1 MKSKNGWGLYG
12 QILVLGL
19 GPALVLSIILGGYFI
34 NARIQD
40 VQQELDNKGQLI
52 AVQLASTADYFV
64 LTGNPSIITPLT
76 RVLLEDK
83 DVQFIEIEDI
93 SGGLL
98 YSHNDENFDSQI
110 QSKDK
115 NKGLLRW
122 YQADIIQYDVL
133 SDDDDWFGKDS
144 QEKVLGQVRVGL
156 SEAFM
161 EERQNEILTH
171 ALLIAMVAMLISAL
185 IAWLSAARLAN
196 PITRLSATVEKM
208 AQGDYSARTEVQAS
222 GEVKQLQVG
231 VNTLA
236 GALQQSEEVQ
246 KHYVKSLIS
255 AREASEA
262 ANKAKS
268 EFLAVMTHELRTPM
282 NGVLGMLQLMQST
295 PMDKEQDEY
304 VEIALS
310 SGDHLLGLIND
321 ILDFSKIEQGSIE
334 LENSYFDLHSSLQ
347 RIADGFKA
355 IALAKE
361 LVFEL
366 DLAEIEHLTVNAD
379 ETRLRQIL
387 LNLLGNAVKFT
398 QKGYVGLS
406 VEAVEFADG
415 KVKINIVVSDSGKG
429 ISQDNL
435 ERIFDA
441 FQQEDASISRQYGGT
456 GLGLAISR
464 QLVEKMGGELLV
476 QSASKQGSRFICQ
489 FVWDCATNQ
498 NDQIKA
504 ASLSEDSKQF
514 SGSILL
520 VEDNEVNQ
528 KVALKMLSTFGLTC
542 DLAVDGVQAL
552 KMCRQRAYELIF
564 MDLQMPNMDGY
575 EATKAIRAEEGLN
588 QNVPIIAL
596 TANAFYDVKTQ
607 CLKVGMNDY
616 LAKPYKKALLGDLLA
631 SWLTIKDAPDSCADS
646 NS

>member
-1 MKSKNGWGLYG
+1 MKMKNGWGLYG
-12 QILVLGL
+12 QILLLGL

-64 LTGNPSIITPLT
+64 LTGNPSIISPLT

-98 YSHNDENFDSQI
+98 YSHSDEDFVKHDH
-110 QSKDK
+110 KDD
-115 NKGLLRW
+115 KGLLRW

-133 SDDDDWFGKDS
+133 SDDEDWFGKDS

-161 EERQNEILTH
+161 EERQNEILMH
-171 ALLIAMVAMLISAL
+171 AFLIAMVAMLISAL

-196 PITRLSATVEKM
+196 PITRLSNTVDRM
-208 AQGDYSARTEVQAS
+208 AQGDYSARTDELAS

-246 KHYVKSLIS
+246 QHYVESLIS

-295 PMDKEQDEY
+295 TMSKEQDEY

-321 ILDFSKIEQGSIE
+321 ILDFSKIEQGNIE
-334 LENSYFDLHSSLQ
+334 LENRFFDLHSSLR
-347 RIADGFKA
+347 RIGDGFKA
-355 IALAKE
+355 IATAKE
-361 LVFEL
+361 LDFQL
-366 DLAEIEHLTVNAD
+366 KIDEIEHLTINAD
-379 ETRLRQIL
+379 ETRLRQVL
-387 LNLLGNAVKFT
+387 MNLLGNAVKFT
-398 QKGYVGLS
+398 QKGYVRLS
-406 VEAVEFADG
+406 VEAVEFING

-435 ERIFDA
+435 DRIFDA

-456 GLGLAISR
+456 GLGLAISK
-464 QLVEKMGGELLV
+464 QLVEKMGGQLLV

-489 FVWDCATNQ
+489 YVWDCVTKQ
-498 NDQIKA
+498 GGDQA
-504 ASLSEDSKQF
+504 EVVSLREEQKQF
-514 SGSILL
+514 SESILL

-528 KVALKMLSTFGLTC
+528 KVALKMLATFGLKV
-542 DLAVDGVQAL
+542 DVAVDGVQAL
-552 KMCRQRAYELIF
+552 KMCRQFSYQLIF

-575 EATKAIRAEEGLN
+575 EATKAIRSEEGLN
-588 QNVPIIAL
+588 QDTPIIAL
-596 TANAFYDVKTQ
+596 TANAFYDVKNQ
-607 CLKVGMNDY
+607 CLKAGMNDF
-616 LAKPYKKALLGDLLA
+616 LAKPYKKALLRDLLA
-631 SWLTIKDAPDSCADS
+631 SWLSIKTSHDS
-646 NS
+646 

>member
-1 MKSKNGWGLYG
+1 MKLKNGWGLYG
-12 QILVLGL
+12 QILLLGL

-64 LTGNPSIITPLT
+64 LTGNPSIISPLT

-98 YSHNDENFDSQI
+98 YSHSDEDFVKHDHQ
-110 QSKDK
+110 DD
-115 NKGLLRW
+115 KGLLRW

-133 SDDDDWFGKDS
+133 SDDEDWFGKGS

-161 EERQNEILTH
+161 EERQNEILMH

-196 PITRLSATVEKM
+196 PITRLSNTVDRM
-208 AQGDYSARTEVQAS
+208 AQGDYSARTDELAS

-246 KHYVKSLIS
+246 QHYVESLIS

-295 PMDKEQDEY
+295 TMSKEQDEY

-321 ILDFSKIEQGSIE
+321 ILDFSKIEQGNIE
-334 LENSYFDLHSSLQ
+334 LENRFFDLHSSLR
-347 RIADGFKA
+347 RIGDGFKA
-355 IALAKE
+355 IATAKE
-361 LVFEL
+361 LDFEL
-366 DLAEIEHLTVNAD
+366 KLGEIEHLTINAD
-379 ETRLRQIL
+379 ETRLRQVL
-387 LNLLGNAVKFT
+387 MNLLGNAVKFT
-398 QKGYVGLS
+398 QKGYVRLS
-406 VEAVEFADG
+406 VEAVEFING

-435 ERIFDA
+435 DRIFDA

-456 GLGLAISR
+456 GLGLAISK
-464 QLVEKMGGELLV
+464 QLVEKMGGQLLV

-489 FVWDCATNQ
+489 YVWDCVTKQA
-498 NDQIKA
+498 DQTEEVAIGEEQK
-504 ASLSEDSKQF
+504 LFSE
-514 SGSILL
+514 SILL

-528 KVALKMLSTFGLTC
+528 KVALKMLSTFGLKV
-542 DLAVDGVQAL
+542 DVAVDGVQAL
-552 KMCRQRAYELIF
+552 KMCRQFSYQLIF

-575 EATKAIRAEEGLN
+575 EATKAIRSEEGLN
-588 QNVPIIAL
+588 QDTPIIAL
-596 TANAFYDVKTQ
+596 TANAFYDVKNQ
-607 CLKVGMNDY
+607 CLKAGMNDF
-616 LAKPYKKALLGDLLA
+616 LAKPYKKALLRDLLA
-631 SWLTIKDAPDSCADS
+631 SWLSIKSSEDS
-646 NS
+646 